1 MYQSFRFGR
10 HVALFRDCCI
20 WHWAR
25 DKKTN
30 ALGPYVCDW
39 HSIVVVSKGPFR
51 VGSGEVGI
59 GREGGSES
67 PCAALF
73 CAVPCRAVPCPHGGG
88 GGAMRPCATERLLH
102 TVFG

>member
-73 CAVPCRAVPCPHGGG
+73 CAVPCRAAMGGG
-88 GGAMRPCATERLLH
+88 GQ
-102 TVFG
+102 

>member
-1 MYQSFRFGR
+1 MPIQRPPRSNNIHPGTTRK
-10 HVALFRDCCI
+10 CQ
-20 WHWAR
+20 HWAR

-59 GREGGSES
+59 GGGVGISVCR
-67 PCAALF
+67 PVL
-73 CAVPCRAVPCPHGGG
+73 CRAVPCRHGGG
-88 GGAMRPCATERLLH
+88 GGQRGLVPRNAYCTMSI
-102 TVFG
+102 